1 MVSLNRQSAQTCK
14 EKLGAFRKGLKK
26 LPLEFGEGRFCQ
38 LEFIYFKFEISSLI
52 IYSCEA
58 KGVFNKNWQIKKM
71 FLICY
76 LLFCF

>member
-26 LPLEFGEGRFCQ
+26 LPLEFGEGRLCQ

-52 IYSCEA
+52 PVVYLGCMNI
-58 KGVFNKNWQIKKM
+58 FQ
-71 FLICY
+71 FL
-76 LLFCF
+76 

>member
-1 MVSLNRQSAQTCK
+1 MLTFKDYYFVVSLNRQSAQTCK

-52 IYSCEA
+52 IYMACMNI
-58 KGVFNKNWQIKKM
+58 FQ
-71 FLICY
+71 FL
-76 LLFCF
+76 